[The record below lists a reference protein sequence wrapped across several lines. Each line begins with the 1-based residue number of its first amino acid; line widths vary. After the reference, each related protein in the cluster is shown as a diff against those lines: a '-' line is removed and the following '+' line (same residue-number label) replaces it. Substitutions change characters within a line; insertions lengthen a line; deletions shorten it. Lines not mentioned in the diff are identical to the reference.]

1 MEVEASDQLTG
12 DLAMLLNPY
21 RRGHLA
27 TADASAAPHLIPICF
42 VCDCGT
48 IYSAI
53 DHKPK
58 RMPGYRMK
66 RVRNMLEN
74 PQVAFLV
81 DHYED
86 DWEQLSYVMIRGRAS
101 ILDTGAERQR
111 ALGLLEAK
119 YPQYQQRQLAQS
131 TGLVIKIVP
140 ESVNQWQWR

>member
-1 MEVEASDQLTG
+1 VEVSEPLTG
-12 DLAMLLNPY
+12 DLATLLNSY

-42 VCDCGT
+42 VCDRHL

-58 RMPGYRMK
+58 RMTGYRMK
-66 RVRNMLEN
+66 RVRNLLEN

-101 ILDTGAERQR
+101 LLETGDERQR

-119 YPQYQQRQLAQS
+119 YLQYQQRQLAQS
-131 TGLVIKIVP
+131 TELVIKIVP

>member
-1 MEVEASDQLTG
+1 
-12 DLAMLLNPY
+12 
-21 RRGHLA
+21 
-27 TADASAAPHLIPICF
+27 
-42 VCDCGT
+42 
-48 IYSAI
+48 
-53 DHKPK
+53 
-58 RMPGYRMK
+58 MPGYRMK
-66 RVRNMLEN
+66 RVRNLLEN

>member
-1 MEVEASDQLTG
+1 VEALDQLTS
-12 DLAMLLNPY
+12 DLAMLLNSY

-27 TADASAAPHLIPICF
+27 TADASAVPHLIPICF
-42 VCDCGT
+42 VCDCHI

-58 RMPGYRMK
+58 RMTGYRMK

-101 ILDTGAERQR
+101 ILETGAERHR

-119 YPQYQQRQLAQS
+119 YPQYQQQQLAQS

-140 ESVNQWQWR
+140 QSVTQWRWR

>member
-1 MEVEASDQLTG
+1 MEPGHEVAKILG
-12 DLAMLLNPY
+12 GY

-27 TADASAAPHLIPICF
+27 TADVSGAPHLVPICF
-42 VCDCGT
+42 VYDEPL

-58 RMPGYRMK
+58 RSTGYRMK

-81 DHYED
+81 DHYEE
-86 DWEQLSYVMIRGRAS
+86 DWQQLSYVMIRGTAS
-101 ILDTGAERQR
+101 ILESGEERQH

-119 YPQYQQRQLAQS
+119 YIQYQERELAQS
-131 TGLVIKIVP
+131 AGLVIKIVP
-140 ESVNQWQWR
+140 ETVNQWQWK